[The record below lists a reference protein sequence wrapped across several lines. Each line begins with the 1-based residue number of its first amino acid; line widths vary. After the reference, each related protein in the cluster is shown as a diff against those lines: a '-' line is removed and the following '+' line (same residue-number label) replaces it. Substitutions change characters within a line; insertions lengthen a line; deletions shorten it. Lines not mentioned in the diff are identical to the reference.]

1 MCMILPSTFWGMTR
15 SCQVDVCSCFPVNGI
30 RRSFQ
35 DSTADYLL
43 FWASAGQFLSALTG
57 VRWKNVGYCDSPAS
71 FCCYG
76 EVCVGE
82 QKGERVLRE
91 RNRT

>member
-1 MCMILPSTFWGMTR
+1 MLLFS
-15 SCQVDVCSCFPVNGI
+15 SDGI

-35 DSTADYLL
+35 DSTADCLL

-57 VRWKNVGYCDSPAS
+57 VRWKNVGYCDCLAS
-71 FCCYG
+71 FYD

-91 RNRT
+91 RT